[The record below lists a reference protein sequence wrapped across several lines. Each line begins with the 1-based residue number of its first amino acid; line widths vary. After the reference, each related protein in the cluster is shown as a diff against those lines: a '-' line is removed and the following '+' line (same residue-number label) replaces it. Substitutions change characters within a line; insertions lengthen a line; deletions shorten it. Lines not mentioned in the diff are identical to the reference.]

1 MLKMLLIPT
10 PTESEFIS
18 LINKLISGWGK
29 WLVHHDP
36 VGPSETGIV
45 HGHQSIQ
52 QEMNIILPLLMGKN
66 QVWVQKG

>member
-10 PTESEFIS
+10 PTESEFTS

-29 WLVHHDP
+29 RLVHHDP

-45 HGHQSIQ
+45 HGHQRTQ
-52 QEMNIILPLLMGKN
+52 QEMNIISPLLMGKN
-66 QVWVQKG
+66 QLWVQKG